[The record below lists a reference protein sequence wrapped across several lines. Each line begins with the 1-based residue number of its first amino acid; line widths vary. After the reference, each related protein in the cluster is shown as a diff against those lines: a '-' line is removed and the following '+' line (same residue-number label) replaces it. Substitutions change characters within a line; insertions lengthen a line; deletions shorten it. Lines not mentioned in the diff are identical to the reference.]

1 MNKEISTID
10 FDMNII
16 DKEFQISDG
25 IKEMDKVCEQI
36 VRADELV
43 KKTKEDI
50 KATKNGKRK
59 LFRRKKDVEALKAV
73 TIDLAE
79 TQEVMVQ
86 AQKEI
91 SENQRKLSYISSQIL
106 SASIVN
112 LATCQS
118 AATRLEAEL
127 KNASEEELSD
137 IKRETIKN
145 VLKQIRAQQ
154 SILDNQAR
162 DERRDE
168 ELANRISKLVK
179 NFHSQEEQIA
189 EQSKVDEELIELI
202 KEQKHQNSIQE
213 NEIIALQEENKVLR
227 ETLNNTNEALQ
238 IQITELKNEV
248 NKKPS
253 WVITCT
259 SLLVGLCGVITA
271 VISIVCN

>member
-16 DKEFQISDG
+16 NKEFQISDG

-154 SILDNQAR
+154 SILEKQAR
-162 DERRDE
+162 AERRDE

>member
-16 DKEFQISDG
+16 NKEFQISDG

-59 LFRRKKDVEALKAV
+59 LFRRKKDVEALKSV

-154 SILDNQAR
+154 SILEKQAR
-162 DERRDE
+162 AERRDE

>member
-59 LFRRKKDVEALKAV
+59 LFRRKKDVEVLKAV

-154 SILDNQAR
+154 SILEKQAR
-162 DERRDE
+162 AERRDE

>member
-50 KATKNGKRK
+50 KATKNSKRK

-154 SILDNQAR
+154 SILEKQAR
-162 DERRDE
+162 AERRDE

>member
-1 MNKEISTID
+1 MNKEISTVD
-10 FDMNII
+10 FDINII

-25 IKEMDKVCEQI
+25 IKEMDRVCQQI

-50 KATKNGKRK
+50 KATKSGKRK
-59 LFRRKKDVEALKAV
+59 IFRRKKDVEALKTV

-91 SENQRKLSYISSQIL
+91 SENQRKLSFISSQIL

-118 AATRLEAEL
+118 AAARLEAEL
-127 KNASEEELSD
+127 KNATEEELSD

-154 SILDNQAR
+154 SILEKQAR
-162 DERRDE
+162 AERRDE
-168 ELANRISKLVK
+168 ELASKLSNLVK
-179 NFHSQEEQIA
+179 SFHSQEEQIA

-202 KEQKHQNSIQE
+202 KEQKHQNSMQE

-248 NKKPS
+248 NRKPS
-253 WVITCT
+253 WAITCT

-271 VISIVCN
+271 VISIICN

>member
-16 DKEFQISDG
+16 NKEFQISDG

-86 AQKEI
+86 TQKEI

-154 SILDNQAR
+154 SILEKQAR
-162 DERRDE
+162 AERRDE

>member
-16 DKEFQISDG
+16 DKEFLISDG

-154 SILDNQAR
+154 SILEKQAR
-162 DERRDE
+162 AERRDE

>member
-1 MNKEISTID
+1 MNKGISTVD
-10 FDMNII
+10 FNINII

-25 IKEMDKVCEQI
+25 IKEMDRVCQQI

-50 KATKNGKRK
+50 KATKSGKRK
-59 LFRRKKDVEALKAV
+59 IFRRKKDVEALKTV

-91 SENQRKLSYISSQIL
+91 SENQRKLSFISSQIL

-118 AATRLEAEL
+118 AAARLEAEL
-127 KNASEEELSD
+127 KNATEELSD

-154 SILDNQAR
+154 SILEKQAR
-162 DERRDE
+162 AERRDE
-168 ELANRISKLVK
+168 ELASKLSNLVK
-179 NFHSQEEQIA
+179 SFHSQEEQIA

-202 KEQKHQNSIQE
+202 KEQKHQNSMQE

-248 NKKPS
+248 NRKPS
-253 WVITCT
+253 WAITCT

-271 VISIVCN
+271 VISIICN

>member
-154 SILDNQAR
+154 SILEKQAR
-162 DERRDE
+162 AERRDE

>member
-1 MNKEISTID
+1 MNKEISTVD
-10 FDMNII
+10 FDINII

-25 IKEMDKVCEQI
+25 IKEMDRVCQQI

-50 KATKNGKRK
+50 KATKSGKRK
-59 LFRRKKDVEALKAV
+59 IFRRKKDVEALKTV

-91 SENQRKLSYISSQIL
+91 SENQRKLSFISSQIL

-118 AATRLEAEL
+118 AAARLEAEL
-127 KNASEEELSD
+127 KNATEEELSD

-154 SILDNQAR
+154 SILEKQAR
-162 DERRDE
+162 AERRDE
-168 ELANRISKLVK
+168 ELASKLSNLVK
-179 NFHSQEEQIA
+179 SFHSQEEQIA

-202 KEQKHQNSIQE
+202 KEQKHQNSMQE

-248 NKKPS
+248 SRKPS

-271 VISIVCN
+271 VISIICN

>member
-154 SILDNQAR
+154 SILEKQAR
-162 DERRDE
+162 AERRDE

-238 IQITELKNEV
+238 KQITELKNEV

-253 WVITCT
+253 CVITCT